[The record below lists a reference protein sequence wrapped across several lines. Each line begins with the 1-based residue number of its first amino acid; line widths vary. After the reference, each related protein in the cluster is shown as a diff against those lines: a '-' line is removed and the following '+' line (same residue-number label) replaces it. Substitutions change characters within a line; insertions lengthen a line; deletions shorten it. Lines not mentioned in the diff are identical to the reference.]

1 MAAFVV
7 FTIQHPQVH
16 VEALLMYL
24 DAGAFALATSLS
36 LSLCISRYC
45 GLRSFGE
52 LQAWPNFFRQI
63 PFFVHVGRNGIA
75 RANVFVDAAETI
87 VRDCGQKICP
97 VRNCGIVSGENAFG
111 AIAVQGGQALVESV
125 LTWDV
130 EKMPQLSI
138 IASPSLAPFHG

>member
-1 MAAFVV
+1 
-7 FTIQHPQVH
+7 
-16 VEALLMYL
+16 MYL
-24 DAGAFALATSLS
+24 DAVAFALATSLS

-63 PFFVHVGRNGIA
+63 RLSFVHVGRNGEA
-75 RANVFVDAAETI
+75 RASVFVDAAETI
-87 VRDCGQKICP
+87 ARVCGPIHP
-97 VRNCGIVSGENAFG
+97 IEHTWGTVSGENAFG
-111 AIAVQGGQALVESV
+111 ASAVQEGQALVESV

-138 IASPSLAPFHG
+138 IASPVLAPFHG